1 MKQHLFA
8 VLALLSLFLVTGCGS
23 DDGFSPEP
31 APAGLMRIVNTVP
44 DSPALTADYENQRI
58 GTVNFGGAST
68 FIQVLP
74 QVTRPLKFSFI
85 SNGVLTLLTSREVRV
100 EIDHFVTAIITG
112 TMAAPEIIIID
123 DAPPE
128 FDETTTIAELGFMHG
143 AANVT
148 SAVDFHMTAGD
159 APAGAPLTTLDAN
172 TASSLIAFE
181 SASNSRLRVF
191 TSGNTAL
198 LWDSGSFTIAA
209 RTRPLYVLL
218 DYFGPG
224 EAIVRSTVIGVTGS
238 ATFPEEV
245 LPGAVSFS
253 NMISDRGPVDIYL
266 DDVLRAEDLLFGDVG
281 DYIEL
286 AGGSYT
292 YKLTT
297 ADLIDDVIIE
307 SPITVSN
314 GEFGTV
320 TATGV
325 DESNTRLVTIDDLR
339 RVAIRSLLSTV
350 HAAPSLGEIDLY
362 VLSPGDTVDDNFPT
376 LTQLTFPSSANLG
389 LVEGTYDLFITE
401 SATKTIVLGP
411 ERVSLD
417 ANGLYRINL
426 ADAIGGGEPAQ
437 IILGYDFDP
446 EFNP

>member
-1 MKQHLFA
+1 M
-8 VLALLSLFLVTGCGS
+8 
-23 DDGFSPEP
+23 
-31 APAGLMRIVNTVP
+31 
-44 DSPALTADYENQRI
+44 DYEIQRI
-58 GTVNFGGAST
+58 GSVNFAGATT

-74 QVTRPLKFSFI
+74 EVTRELKFSFI
-85 SNGVLTLLTSREVRV
+85 SNGALTLLASTLVRV
-100 EIDHFVTAIITG
+100 EVDHFVTAVISG

-123 DAPPE
+123 DAPGE
-128 FDETTTIAELGFMHG
+128 VDETTTIAELEFVHG
-143 AANVT
+143 ASNVT
-148 SAVDFHMTAGD
+148 SAVDFHVTLDD
-159 APAGAPLTTLDAN
+159 APAGAPLTTLAAN
-172 TASSLIAFE
+172 TASPLIPFE

-191 TSGNTAL
+191 SPGNTVP
-198 LWDSGSFTIAA
+198 LWDSGSFSIAA

-224 EAIVRSTVIGVTGS
+224 EASVRSVVIGLTGS

-245 LPGAVSFS
+245 LPAAISFS

-286 AGGSYT
+286 AGGTYT

-307 SPITVSN
+307 APITVGN
-314 GEFGTV
+314 GEFQTV

-325 DESNTRLVTIDDLR
+325 DESNATLFTLDDLR
-339 RVAIRSLLSTV
+339 RVTTRAALSTV
-350 HAAPSLGEIDLY
+350 HAAPSLGTIDLY
-362 VLSPGDTVDDNFPT
+362 VLSPGETVDNHFPT
-376 LTQLTFPSSANLG
+376 LTELPFDSSANLS
-389 LVEGTYDLFITE
+389 LIEGTYDLFLTE

-411 ERVSLD
+411 ERISVD

-426 ADAIGGGEPAQ
+426 ADAVGGGEPAQ
-437 IILGYDFDP
+437 IILGFDFDP